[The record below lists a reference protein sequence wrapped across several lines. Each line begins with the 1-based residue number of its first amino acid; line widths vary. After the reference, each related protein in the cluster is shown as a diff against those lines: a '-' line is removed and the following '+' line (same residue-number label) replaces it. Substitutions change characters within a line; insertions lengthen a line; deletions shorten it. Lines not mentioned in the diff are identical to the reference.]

1 MDLQAD
7 LEAILISLPEV
18 MEDQPGGLT
27 SEEAQESEGA
37 SGGKEA
43 GVNEQL
49 DPNDGDLITLSL
61 EEKGVTEVETEQ
73 QVNSSQVWSELD
85 FTDILPGALGVEKG
99 DIIKMGMGKKNM
111 KAKWEGKV
119 FWGV

>member
-1 MDLQAD
+1 
-7 LEAILISLPEV
+7 

-111 KAKWEGKV
+111 RAKWEGKV

>member
-43 GVNEQL
+43 GVNE
-49 DPNDGDLITLSL
+49 
-61 EEKGVTEVETEQ
+61 
-73 QVNSSQVWSELD
+73 
-85 FTDILPGALGVEKG
+85 
-99 DIIKMGMGKKNM
+99 
-111 KAKWEGKV
+111 
-119 FWGV
+119 

>member
-1 MDLQAD
+1 M
-7 LEAILISLPEV
+7 
-18 MEDQPGGLT
+18 
-27 SEEAQESEGA
+27 
-37 SGGKEA
+37 
-43 GVNEQL
+43 
-49 DPNDGDLITLSL
+49 SL

>member
-111 KAKWEGKV
+111 RAKWEGKV